1 MRKKTIYAVLMTVLV
16 TSFTGCGQK
25 EDTNAV
31 DVVVSEAETQDPDL
45 TAEAQALWTPYC
57 RRRLKSR

>member
-1 MRKKTIYAVLMTVLV
+1 MMRKKTIYAVLMTVLV

-31 DVVVSEAETQDPDL
+31 DVVVVSFRINQG
-45 TAEAQALWTPYC
+45 
-57 RRRLKSR
+57 